1 MFVAIVMMC
10 SLEIPD
16 DCMQFTDRRGPHVG
30 HDNCFIR
37 VEEMIEDL
45 KATGDTSFPV
55 KILYKCEASEGS
67 LT

>member
-45 KATGDTSFPV
+45 KATGNISSPV
-55 KILYKCEASEGS
+55 QILYKCEASEGS
-67 LT
+67 LI

>member
-1 MFVAIVMMC
+1 MFKAILMVC
-10 SLEIPD
+10 SLAQAN

-45 KATGDTSFPV
+45 KATGNISSPV
-55 KILYKCEASEGS
+55 QILYKCEASEGS
-67 LT
+67 LI

>member
-16 DCMQFTDRRGPHVG
+16 DCMQFTDRRGPYVG

-45 KATGDTSFPV
+45 KATGDISFPV
-55 KILYKCEASEGS
+55 QILYKCEASKGS

>member
-1 MFVAIVMMC
+1 MFVAIVMLC

-16 DCMQFTDRRGPHVG
+16 DCMKFTDTRGPYVG

-45 KATGDTSFPV
+45 KATGDISFPV